1 MRTPDQIRD
10 SAVRCF
16 NQLAPAKYDIGQA
29 KSEVTNN
36 LDKHPDLINAI
47 REELLDGWFYVGSLA
62 EQHDQLWAKIE
73 QQEERIRELEVENE
87 ELMKTVIA
95 YEDK

>member
-1 MRTPDQIRD
+1 MRTPDEIRD

-16 NQLAPAKYDIGQA
+16 NQLAPAKYDEGQA
-29 KSEVTNN
+29 KSEVTSN

-62 EQHDQLWAKIE
+62 EQLNEKD
-73 QQEERIRELEVENE
+73 ERIAELEREVERWKE
-87 ELMKTVIA
+87 VAKR
-95 YEDK
+95 

>member
-1 MRTPDQIRD
+1 MRTPNEIRD

-16 NQLAPAKYDIGQA
+16 NQLAPEKYDIGQA

-62 EQHDQLWAKIE
+62 EQLNEKD
-73 QQEERIRELEVENE
+73 ERIAELEREVERWKE
-87 ELMKTVIA
+87 MTKR
-95 YEDK
+95 

>member
-1 MRTPDQIRD
+1 MRTPDEIRD

-16 NQLAPAKYDIGQA
+16 NQLAPAKYDVGQA
-29 KSEVTNN
+29 KSEVTDN

-62 EQHDQLWAKIE
+62 AQLDEKDS
-73 QQEERIRELEVENE
+73 RIAELEREVERWKE
-87 ELMKTVIA
+87 MAKR
-95 YEDK
+95 